1 MEKYVSYMQILCL
14 FVEETQVTMDLG
26 MEQEFL

>member
-1 MEKYVSYMQILCL
+1 MGRPASYMQILCL
-14 FVEETQVTMDLG
+14 FVEETQVALDLG